1 MTCTVQMQDLRA
13 NAGLASKY
21 RTREEMRDLRAN
33 TGLAS
38 KCRCDPTA
46 KFSGGVILQRG
57 FPAVR
62 NHAAVYFSALPSGPK
77 IFNIVSS

>member
-1 MTCTVQMQDLRA
+1 MTCEQIQDSQANAGLASKCRTRKQMQDLRA
-13 NAGLASKY
+13 NA
-21 RTREEMRDLRAN
+21 
-33 TGLAS
+33 GLAS

-46 KFSGGVILQRG
+46 KFSGSVILQRG

-77 IFNIVSS
+77 TKIFNIV